1 MMENEPSYIDYETFL
16 DPSFSP
22 EAFAN
27 TLVRATNNASDSPLD
42 LTTPLSRVLFDVQE
56 VDMHIDNLT
65 NKSAVPL
72 LNYARENVQ
81 ASDRILQEL
90 ENQVATLAE
99 SYGRL
104 HREVIAR
111 YEAAEEVRLAAERLW
126 QTLKLG
132 RSVGRCLTLGRQLEA
147 QMNDLRGS
155 SAGGS
160 KKEDYRA
167 MVRGANTLL
176 SLRQVFVAS
185 HSGEEGE
192 GLDRIIVIRSLRAE
206 LFEPAEKGIITR
218 AEQVVSQFSMSSLT
232 ASDSDTSSVQSAS
245 TYAQTEDTRSR
256 ATSALLALYLL
267 SPVRESAT
275 NTTFEPAYL
284 ISALQ
289 EYLRRAITSSLAG
302 LTGALATLPK
312 LDRTLLEVA
321 ARCQN
326 IVALEMLLES
336 IKPPAHP
343 LLLGSDGTPRF
354 LDEENRQENTAANLL
369 QPLLSSLDTP
379 SLPSYFWRS
388 MASQL
393 STRVQRIMKDGGVS
407 ARTLRSNKDRVRD
420 AIRECV
426 NRGSQLP
433 ASSLS
438 KGKGTS
444 VRNWEREAAVMVGAV
459 VNVLGR

>member
-1 MMENEPSYIDYETFL
+1 MMETEPSYIDYETFL

-27 TLVRATNNASDSPLD
+27 TLVLATNNASDSPLD

-72 LNYARENVQ
+72 LNYAKENVQ

-90 ENQVATLAE
+90 ESQVATLAE

-147 QMNDLRGS
+147 HMNDLRDS
-155 SAGGS
+155 STGGS

-185 HSGEEGE
+185 HSSEEGE

-206 LFEPAEKGIITR
+206 LFEPAEKGIISR
-218 AEQVVSQFSMSSLT
+218 AEQ
-232 ASDSDTSSVQSAS
+232 
-245 TYAQTEDTRSR
+245 
-256 ATSALLALYLL
+256 
-267 SPVRESAT
+267 
-275 NTTFEPAYL
+275 
-284 ISALQ
+284 
-289 EYLRRAITSSLAG
+289 
-302 LTGALATLPK
+302 
-312 LDRTLLEVA
+312 
-321 ARCQN
+321 
-326 IVALEMLLES
+326 
-336 IKPPAHP
+336 
-343 LLLGSDGTPRF
+343 
-354 LDEENRQENTAANLL
+354 
-369 QPLLSSLDTP
+369 
-379 SLPSYFWRS
+379 W
-388 MASQL
+388 
-393 STRVQRIMKDGGVS
+393 
-407 ARTLRSNKDRVRD
+407 
-420 AIRECV
+420 
-426 NRGSQLP
+426 
-433 ASSLS
+433 
-438 KGKGTS
+438 
-444 VRNWEREAAVMVGAV
+444 
-459 VNVLGR
+459 